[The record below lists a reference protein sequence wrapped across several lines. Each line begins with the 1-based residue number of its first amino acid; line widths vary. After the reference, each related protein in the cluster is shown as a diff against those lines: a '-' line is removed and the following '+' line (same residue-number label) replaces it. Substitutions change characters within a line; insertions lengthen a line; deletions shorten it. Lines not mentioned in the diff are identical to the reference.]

1 MKVAL
6 NITVNGKNHK
16 LEVEPQHT
24 LLEVIRQE
32 LGLTGAKEGCGVGE
46 CGACTVLLNGRPVD
60 SCLVLALQ
68 AEGADIVTI
77 EGLAEGDRPDP
88 LQSAFVENGAVQCG
102 FCTPGMILTSK
113 AFLDRTADPDPGRDK
128 IKQALS
134 GNFCRCTGYNKIVD
148 AVQVCAQSST
158 KKEAPHD

>member
-1 MKVAL
+1 MKIPL
-6 NITVNGKNHK
+6 NITVNGEK
-16 LEVEPQHT
+16 LKLAVEPQHT

-68 AEGADIVTI
+68 AEGAEIVTI
-77 EGLAEGDRPDP
+77 EGLAKGEQADP
-88 LQSAFVENGAVQCG
+88 LQTAFVKKGAVQCG

-113 AFLDRTADPDPGRDK
+113 ALLKQSANPEREE

-134 GNFCRCTGYNKIVD
+134 GNFCRCTGYNKIVN
-148 AVQVCAQSST
+148 AVQFCAHSPT

>member
-6 NITVNGKNHK
+6 NITVNGENHK

-77 EGLAEGDRPDP
+77 EGLARDGRPHP
-88 LQSAFVENGAVQCG
+88 LQSAFVEKGAVQCG
-102 FCTPGMILTSK
+102 FCTPGMILTAK
-113 AFLDRTADPDPGRDK
+113 VFLDQCANTGRK
-128 IKQALS
+128 EIKQALS

-148 AVQVCAQSST
+148 AVQVCAQSSVE
-158 KKEAPHD
+158 KEDPHG

>member
-16 LEVEPQHT
+16 LVVEPRHT
-24 LLEVIRQE
+24 LLEVIRKE
-32 LGLTGAKEGCGVGE
+32 LGLTGAKEGCGMGE

-68 AEGADIVTI
+68 AEGAEIVTI

-113 AFLDRTADPDPGRDK
+113 AFLDQTADPERDE

-158 KKEAPHD
+158 TKETPHD

>member
-1 MKVAL
+1 MKIAL
-6 NITVNGKNHK
+6 NFIVNGEQHE
-16 LEVEPQHT
+16 LEIEPQRT
-24 LLEVIRQE
+24 LLEVIRQD

-68 AEGADIVTI
+68 AEGAEVTTI
-77 EGLAEGDRPDP
+77 EGLAEEGLPHP

-113 AFLDRTADPDPGRDK
+113 AFLDGSPKPEREE
-128 IKQALS
+128 IKQALA

-148 AVQVCAQSST
+148 AVQICGQASGE
-158 KKEAPHD
+158 KEDANV

>member
-6 NITVNGKNHK
+6 NITVNGERHR
-16 LEVEPQHT
+16 LEIDPQRT

-68 AEGADIVTI
+68 AEGAEVATI
-77 EGLAEGDRPDP
+77 EGLAEDGQPHP
-88 LQSAFVENGAVQCG
+88 LQTAFVETGAVQCG
-102 FCTPGMILTSK
+102 FCTPGMILTAK
-113 AFLDRTADPDPGRDK
+113 AHLERSPKTGRDE
-128 IKQALS
+128 IKQALA

-148 AVQVCAQSST
+148 AVQVCGQSPAG
-158 KKEAPHD
+158 KEDSHV

>member
-6 NITVNGKNHK
+6 NITVNGEKHQ
-16 LEVEPQHT
+16 LEVDPQRT

-77 EGLAEGDRPDP
+77 EGLARDGQPDP

-113 AFLDRTADPDPGRDK
+113 ALLDQSANPGRDE
-128 IKQALS
+128 IKQALA

-148 AVQVCAQSST
+148 AVQVCGQSLGG
-158 KKEAPHD
+158 KEDSHV

>member
-6 NITVNGKNHK
+6 NITVNGESHT

-68 AEGADIVTI
+68 ADGADIVTI
-77 EGLAEGDRPDP
+77 EGLAEGGRADP

-113 AFLDRTADPDPGRDK
+113 AFLDQTANPGREE

-148 AVQVCAQSST
+148 AVQVCARSST

>member
-6 NITVNGKNHK
+6 NITVNGEKHK

-32 LGLTGAKEGCGVGE
+32 LGLTGAKEGCGMGE

-113 AFLDRTADPDPGRDK
+113 AFLDQTANPGREE

-148 AVQVCAQSST
+148 AVQVCSETSAE
-158 KKEAPHD
+158 KEAPHD

>member
-6 NITVNGKNHK
+6 NITVNGEYHQ
-16 LEVEPQHT
+16 LAIEPQHT

-68 AEGADIVTI
+68 ADGAEVVTI
-77 EGLAEGDRPDP
+77 EGLADGDEPHP

-102 FCTPGMILTSK
+102 FCTPGMILTAK
-113 AFLDRTADPDPGRDK
+113 AFLDQDPGTGREE
-128 IKQALS
+128 IKAALA

-148 AVQVCAQSST
+148 AVQVCGRSRAA
-158 KKEAPHD
+158 KEGSHA